1 MTTDYYKISILM
13 NSHNGAKY
21 IYDSVSSIIAQTYK
35 NWELVFFDN
44 CSDDDSQNIIKKFDD
59 KRIKYFYSK
68 KILSLGQARK
78 NAETYLNG
86 DFIAI
91 LDVDDLWLPNK
102 LKNQIE
108 ILLENIDTSFIFTAV
123 NFFNKSNS
131 KNFYPYQKFIKKNFF
146 KELLFN
152 YRVPLESI
160 LINKKYINKLQY
172 FFDDKYNSIT
182 DFDLLLRLSEN
193 SKVIYIPEITASWRL
208 HDNNDTVK
216 YPFYFVDE
224 KKEWLKNNKEK
235 INNINPK
242 YFYILNNKNEFER
255 IRITLNVYGRAK
267 SLKELF
273 KLKNYNIK
281 FLIYF
286 FFILCP
292 FSRLYLKKRHN
303 KYL

>member
-1 MTTDYYKISILM
+1 M

-44 CSDDDSQNIIKKFDD
+44 CSDDDSQNIINKFDD

-108 ILLENIDTSFIFTAV
+108 ILLENIDTSFMFTAV

-255 IRITLNVYGRAK
+255 IRITLNVYGRAE

>member
-1 MTTDYYKISILM
+1 M
-13 NSHNGAKY
+13 
-21 IYDSVSSIIAQTYK
+21 
-35 NWELVFFDN
+35 
-44 CSDDDSQNIIKKFDD
+44 
-59 KRIKYFYSK
+59 
-68 KILSLGQARK
+68 
-78 NAETYLNG
+78 
-86 DFIAI
+86 
-91 LDVDDLWLPNK
+91 
-102 LKNQIE
+102 
-108 ILLENIDTSFIFTAV
+108 FTAV

>member
-1 MTTDYYKISILM
+1 MTTDFHKISILM

-21 IYDSVSSIIAQTYK
+21 INDSVGSIIAQTHK

-44 CSDDDSQNIIKKFDD
+44 CSDDDSHNILKKFNDN
-59 KRIKYFYSK
+59 RIKYFSSK
-68 KILSLGQARK
+68 NFLSLGQARK
-78 NAETYLNG
+78 SAENYLNG

-108 ILLENIDTSFIFTAV
+108 ILSKNMDTSFIFTAV
-123 NFFNKSNS
+123 NFFNNSNS
-131 KNFYPYQKFIKKNFF
+131 KNFFPYKKFIKKNFF
-146 KELLFN
+146 KEFLFN

-160 LINKKYINKLQY
+160 LINKRYIDKLQY
-172 FFDDKYNSIT
+172 FFDDRYNSIS
-182 DFDLLLRLSEN
+182 DFDLLLRLSEI
-193 SKVIYIPEITASWRL
+193 SKVIYLPEITASWRL

-224 KKEWLKNNKEK
+224 KRKWLNQNKKK
-235 INNINPK
+235 INNINSK
-242 YFYILNNKNEFER
+242 YFYILDEKNEFER

-267 SLKELF
+267 SLQELL
-273 KLKNYNIK
+273 KLKNYNFK
-281 FLIYF
+281 FFVYF
-286 FFILCP
+286 FFILTP
-292 FSRLYLKKRHN
+292 FSRFYLKKRHN

>member
-44 CSDDDSQNIIKKFDD
+44 CSDDDSQNIINKFDD

-108 ILLENIDTSFIFTAV
+108 ILLENIDTSFMFTAV